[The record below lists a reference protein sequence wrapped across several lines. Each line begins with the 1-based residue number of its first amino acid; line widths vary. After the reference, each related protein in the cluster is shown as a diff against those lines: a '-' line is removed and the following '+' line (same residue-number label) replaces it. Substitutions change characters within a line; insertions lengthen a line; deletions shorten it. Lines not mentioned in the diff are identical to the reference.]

1 MNSALEIRAETLKL
15 ARLLR
20 REPEEFE
27 YLEQIA
33 AADLRQLR
41 EQVTELMFTAQG
53 TALARLATASKL
65 LPVRVVATIGER
77 AFGAV
82 LAARIAGLLDPDRAV
97 EMADTMP
104 IEFLADVAAELDPRR
119 ASAVISR
126 IAPARVEA
134 VTRELLRREEYV
146 TMGWFVGHLH
156 DDAVRATFDVLDDV
170 ALLRVAFVLE
180 QKESLEHLISLL
192 PATRRDSIVD
202 AAAAEGMWI
211 EVLDLISHLSDET
224 RRQFVTVGALERE
237 GVLEAIV
244 GAAAANELWPELLP
258 LVPEL
263 PVESQERL
271 AREAA
276 KLDPSQRERSRA
288 LPAPPGWTS
297 SSSASSTCWAAGV
310 RYSRRSPRRAWPPP
324 RRRTTDTATALTARA
339 RSAWARPLHR
349 RSDPRARRGAR
360 RAATAASRG
369 SRPRPA
375 APRDWARAR

>member
-1 MNSALEIRAETLKL
+1 MNSALEVRAETLKL

-27 YLEQIA
+27 YLEQIP

-41 EQVTELMFTAQG
+41 DQVTELMFTAQG
-53 TALARLATASKL
+53 TALARLAAASKL

-104 IEFLADVAAELDPRR
+104 IEFLADVAVELDPRR

-126 IAPARVEA
+126 IAPARIAA

-146 TMGWFVGHLH
+146 TMGRFVGHLH
-156 DDAVRATFDVLDDV
+156 DDAVRAAFDVLGDA

-192 PATRRDSIVD
+192 PAARRDSIVD
-202 AAAAEGMWI
+202 AAATEGMWI
-211 EVLDLISHLSDET
+211 EVLDLISHLGDET
-224 RRQFVTVGALERE
+224 RRQFVMAGALERE
-237 GVLEAIV
+237 GVLEAIAA
-244 GAAAANELWPELLP
+244 AAAANELWPEVLP

-263 PVESQERL
+263 PTESQERL

-276 KLDPSQRERSRA
+276 KLDTSQRDEITRLAR
-288 LPAPPGWTS
+288 
-297 SSSASSTCWAAGV
+297 AAGMNEQLEMFEQV
-310 RYSRRSPRRAWPPP
+310 LGGRR
-324 RRRTTDTATALTARA
+324 
-339 RSAWARPLHR
+339 
-349 RSDPRARRGAR
+349 
-360 RAATAASRG
+360 
-369 SRPRPA
+369 
-375 APRDWARAR
+375 